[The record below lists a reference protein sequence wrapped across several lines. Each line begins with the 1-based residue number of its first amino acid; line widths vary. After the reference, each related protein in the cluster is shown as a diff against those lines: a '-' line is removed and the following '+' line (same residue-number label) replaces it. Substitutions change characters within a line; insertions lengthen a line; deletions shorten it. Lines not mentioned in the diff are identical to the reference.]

1 MERVSYIE
9 KSRVNCTENY
19 LWLTTIKNKLGIV
32 RVAVIFYLFFF
43 FFLCPSRFH
52 EEGKVKDCWRAE
64 ISPGHTV
71 HMVLLL

>member
-43 FFLCPSRFH
+43 FFFAQADFMK
-52 EEGKVKDCWRAE
+52 KVR
-64 ISPGHTV
+64 
-71 HMVLLL
+71 

>member
-32 RVAVIFYLFFF
+32 RVAVIFFLFFF
-43 FFLCPSRFH
+43 FFFAQADFMK
-52 EEGKVKDCWRAE
+52 KVR
-64 ISPGHTV
+64 
-71 HMVLLL
+71 